1 MQNMTKFKFILQ
13 QMKGY
18 RIKFFL
24 LFLLVIASSIIGTF
38 YPFYLGRMIDSILYQ
53 HNFNYF
59 FINFAFYGVVFL
71 SHQIIWFLHTRL
83 VARLRVSFLFNIK
96 INALRKVLS
105 YKASSLSDIESG
117 DIIYR
122 LSNDSDQIM
131 DYIYYNIIYTI
142 SDIFELLTQLVFI
155 YLISWKLLLLT
166 LIAMPT
172 SFFFATHFSKKVSNY
187 YKEVN
192 KEQNAFTTW
201 LFDIL
206 NGLRDIKLL
215 NAGHKII
222 RMLVQRKVNIIR
234 KDVKA
239 KKIEVTSGISI
250 STLSFVI
257 QMSLYVFSAIW
268 IIIGDLTIGGFIAVA
283 EYFNASLSAFKDIFG
298 RANPITQN
306 LISIERVME
315 LFSIESEQPNLPT
328 TETSPC
334 EVSGDIQFENI
345 TFCYKHQ
352 KVLHNISFH
361 IKNGEKVAIVGHS
374 GSGKSTLI
382 SLLLRLYDADEGKIY
397 LNNRDI
403 KNYDIHALR
412 NYIGVVHQNNVI
424 FQGSVRFNLQF
435 SEDKKNDD
443 LLWNALQYAELK
455 DFVMSLPQGLD
466 TLIGRYGIDMSGG
479 QRQRL
484 TIARLY
490 LRNPSVLVFDEATS
504 SLDSNTEKNVIQCLN
519 EIYSK
524 KTIIIIAHRLSTIMK
539 ADKILLLNNG
549 KVEAFATHKELL
561 KDNVIYSQLFSSQ
574 INGGDIT

>member
-1 MQNMTKFKFILQ
+1 
-13 QMKGY
+13 
-18 RIKFFL
+18 
-24 LFLLVIASSIIGTF
+24 
-38 YPFYLGRMIDSILYQ
+38 
-53 HNFNYF
+53 
-59 FINFAFYGVVFL
+59 
-71 SHQIIWFLHTRL
+71 
-83 VARLRVSFLFNIK
+83 
-96 INALRKVLS
+96 
-105 YKASSLSDIESG
+105 
-117 DIIYR
+117 
-122 LSNDSDQIM
+122 
-131 DYIYYNIIYTI
+131 
-142 SDIFELLTQLVFI
+142 
-155 YLISWKLLLLT
+155 
-166 LIAMPT
+166 
-172 SFFFATHFSKKVSNY
+172 
-187 YKEVN
+187 
-192 KEQNAFTTW
+192 
-201 LFDIL
+201 
-206 NGLRDIKLL
+206 
-215 NAGHKII
+215 
-222 RMLVQRKVNIIR
+222 MLVQRKVNIIR

-504 SLDSNTEKNVIQCLN
+504 SLDSNTEKNVIQRLN